1 MALWWIV
8 FLTFAR
14 PQTKL
19 HLPYQNQS
27 RTLKSL
33 HSTAVPLIR
42 CAAYRVQ
49 FAKLRVFCTC
59 KYSLITVIKGDYG
72 SLADGECNV
81 LIRVSKLCNTNKMS
95 SLSERN
101 GLLARTNCVWCRFCE
116 PLNHLKLRVYWQ
128 QETDLGGRR
137 QGKKQKIATPRW
149 KIRGKETDAMKNRCS
164 IPWLRRVASW
174 IRMTSKN
181 ILTRVKMTLQAIRLD
196 IESQE
201 RLMCRHTKNLKH

>member
-1 MALWWIV
+1 MWWIV
-8 FLTFAR
+8 FPTFAR
-14 PQTKL
+14 PQTKV

-33 HSTAVPLIR
+33 YFTAVPLTK
-42 CAAYRVQ
+42 CAEYRVQ

-81 LIRVSKLCNTNKMS
+81 LIRVSKHCNTNRMS
-95 SLSERN
+95 SLSEQN
-101 GLLARTNCVWCRFCE
+101 GLLARTNCVWCRFCG
-116 PLNHLKLRVYWQ
+116 PLKSPEATCVLTTRDWLR
-128 QETDLGGRR
+128 GRG
-137 QGKKQKIATPRW
+137 QGKKQKIATPSW
-149 KIRGKETDAMKNRCS
+149 KIQGKETDAMKNRCS
-164 IPWLRRVASW
+164 IPRSRRVASW

-201 RLMCRHTKNLKH
+201 RLMCRHTKNLEH